1 MKSSDLKQKLM
12 VVYALAAVTVVVI
25 VIVGIVILNGTD
37 DDDDSPAIAQEE
49 GSGDSGD
56 DDDGGD
62 SGEPPPLRTVAVERG
77 EGKNATVAAASPS
90 LEAPKEIWLRVSAA
104 PKQEVNGSWNV
115 SCGSGNVAMDSF
127 TVTPP
132 HVMKL
137 EVPGNDPESCIVGS
151 NAQLKK
157 TGRLKLTILRD
168 R

>member
-1 MKSSDLKQKLM
+1 MKSSDLKQKLGL
-12 VVYALAAVTVVVI
+12 VYAIAAVTVVVI
-25 VIVGIVILNGTD
+25 VVVGIIILNGTD
-37 DDDDSPAIAQEE
+37 DDDDSPAVAQEE
-49 GSGDSGD
+49 GGGGS
-56 DDDGGD
+56 DDDGED

-90 LEAPKEIWLRVSAA
+90 LEQPKEIWLRVSAA

-115 SCGSGNVAMDSF
+115 SCGKGNVAMDTF
-127 TVTPP
+127 KVTPP

-137 EVPGNDPESCIVGS
+137 EVPGDDPQSCIVGS

-157 TGRLKLTILRD
+157 SGRLKLTILRD